1 MLNLPFKKL
10 SEYIPLTKLTASL
23 ELEVELELG
32 TKNKLCIK
40 DKPFSITSRSL
51 RKLAAVLFA
60 TATFDNKFLRKS
72 IFVGSVKSLLRV
84 RLEDPELE
92 LELESW

>member
-1 MLNLPFKKL
+1 MLNSPFKKL
-10 SEYIPLTKLTASL
+10 SEYIPLTKLTVSFEL
-23 ELEVELELG
+23 ELEFG

-51 RKLAAVLFA
+51 RKIAAVLIA

-72 IFVGSVKSLLRV
+72 IFVESVKSLLRV

-92 LELESW
+92 LELE